1 MIQGGR
7 KTDPFLSSAER
18 HRVIL
23 TGAEIVRARSE
34 GDVSIEPFSLR
45 DVNPNSYNYRL
56 GPDLLRLSGGEE
68 DRIVQ
73 PVRIP
78 FDGYVLEPGNLY
90 LGVTHERIGSRS
102 YAMTLLGR
110 SSIGRLG
117 IFLNATADL
126 GHTGSDSHWTLEISV
141 IQPVRIYAFMKIGQ
155 VAFWTVAGPREP
167 YRGRYHRD
175 HLPEP
180 SKDVLLGRTYLEEA
194 VIDPVG

>member
-1 MIQGGR
+1 
-7 KTDPFLSSAER
+7 
-18 HRVIL
+18 VIL

-56 GPDLLRLSGGEE
+56 GPDLLCLSGGEE
-68 DRIVQ
+68 DRIQQ
-73 PVRIP
+73 PVRLP
-78 FDGYVLEPGNLY
+78 LDGYILEPGNLY
-90 LGVTHERIGSRS
+90 LGITHERIGSRS

-110 SSIGRLG
+110 SSTGRLG

-141 IQPVRIYAFMKIGQ
+141 VQPVRVYALMKIGQ
-155 VAFWTVAGPREP
+155 VAFWTVAGERES

-175 HLPEP
+175 RRPEP
-180 SKDVLLGRTYLEEA
+180 SKDGVLGRTHLEEGA
-194 VIDPVG
+194 IDTVG